1 MTWTDSLWAVKR
13 GVVVVVNGVT
23 TGRAAET
30 DLLRIFVE
38 QIGIG
43 GAIMSTLEE
52 MKAMMQFIIRKDI

>member
-1 MTWTDSLWAVKR
+1 MTWTDSLRAVTR
-13 GVVVVVNGVT
+13 GGVVVVNGVT

-38 QIGIG
+38 QIGMC

-52 MKAMMQFIIRKDI
+52 MKAMTQFIICKDI